1 MSRLFPDVYVDD
13 RANYRRAVFSRYC
26 TRGTC
31 SGSTLSN
38 TPSGLNRVFVVY
50 VFRLTAIVR
59 SAMSSFM
66 NSLTASESSFSVV
79 SVIVISGTAASV
91 VYLGVRVGTFASGV
105 SVNDITLIWRIGPWF
120 LAAVAWI
127 NSMWVVVMD
136 VGMLGL
142 IYFGVGAITSIPGV
156 SWRNILLVASIWR
169 I

>member
-1 MSRLFPDVYVDD
+1 
-13 RANYRRAVFSRYC
+13 
-26 TRGTC
+26 
-31 SGSTLSN
+31 
-38 TPSGLNRVFVVY
+38 
-50 VFRLTAIVR
+50 
-59 SAMSSFM
+59 M